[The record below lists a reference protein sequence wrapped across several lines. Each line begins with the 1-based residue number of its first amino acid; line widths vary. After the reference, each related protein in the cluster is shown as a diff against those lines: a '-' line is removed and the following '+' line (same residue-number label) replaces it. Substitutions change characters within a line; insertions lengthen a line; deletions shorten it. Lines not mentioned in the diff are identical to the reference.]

1 MRDIALQRDD
11 ERSWCFGVADAH
23 LTYLDVGAADP
34 AVLIADLREQ
44 DPVHWLPG
52 FEAWVVTRYEDVRL
66 LFADARVTADP
77 RAYEHYATPTDT
89 EAARWLE
96 NMPFRST
103 STESNSLGRRLVAA
117 ALTPRAAARTARTVQ
132 EVVEEFAHPLRMRS
146 GVIDVIG
153 EFTVPVSS
161 NLIGRILGVPP
172 QGEDAA
178 RFVKMAR
185 KVTRAI
191 NPFLT
196 PEKRAQTERA
206 TIEIG
211 DYVLGLIVERRN
223 TPRADIISDLVTASM
238 GDTPATDA
246 DIARV
251 VAGLVSAGTGTTS
264 LAAARA
270 IRSLLRHPDQLA
282 LVRADRDFLSVA
294 VDELLRFDSGV
305 LGFPR
310 YALQDF
316 DLRGKSIQKGQPLLL
331 SLMGAN
337 RDPRVFAEPDRLD
350 LRRDASAALSFG
362 HGPHYCIGA
371 NLARVELQHMIDAA
385 LDFLPPDAV
394 LLEDQIK
401 WSAGGFLSQIRSL
414 PVDVGT
420 RCGVV

>member
-1 MRDIALQRDD
+1 ML
-11 ERSWCFGVADAH
+11 VAE
-23 LTYLDVGAADP
+23 
-34 AVLIADLREQ
+34 LREQ

-52 FEAWVVTRYEDVRL
+52 LAAWVVTRYEDVRL

-77 RAYEHYATPTDT
+77 RAYERYAAPTND

-96 NMPFRST
+96 EMPFRST
-103 STESNSLGRRLVAA
+103 SPNSNSLGRRLVAA
-117 ALTPRAAARTARTVQ
+117 ALTRRAAARTARTVD
-132 EVVEEFAHPLRMRS
+132 EVVEEFAAPLRTRS
-146 GVIDVIG
+146 GVIEVIG
-153 EFTVPVSS
+153 EFTEPASS
-161 NLIGRILGVPP
+161 RLIGRILGVPP
-172 QGEDAA
+172 QGEGAA
-178 RFVKMAR
+178 RFVKLSR

-191 NPFLT
+191 NPFLST
-196 PEKRAQTERA
+196 EQREKTERA
-206 TIEIG
+206 SVELG
-211 DYVLGLIVERRN
+211 DYVLGLIRERRGN
-223 TPRADIISDLVTASM
+223 PHTDLISDLIKAS
-238 GDTPATDA
+238 TEEAPATDA

-270 IRSLLRHPDQLA
+270 IRSLLRHPDELA
-282 LVRADRDFLSVA
+282 RLHADRSLLSAA

-310 YALQDF
+310 YALEDF
-316 DLRGKSIQKGQPLLL
+316 DLRGKSIRKGQPLLL

-337 RDPRVFAEPDRLD
+337 RDPRVFPEPDRLD

-371 NLARVELQHMIDAA
+371 NLARMELQQMVGAA
-385 LDFLPPDAV
+385 LDFIPADAV
-394 LLEDQIK
+394 LLEDEIK

-420 RCGVV
+420 RRNVV